1 MQGAVLLVVAA
12 LSRFALASRES
23 MRPSPR
29 AAILT
34 AGIHLATFA
43 CPALARAQQTTPAP
57 QRHSIGSDIIY
68 TKGGGMMRGTLIEVA
83 AGAQAT
89 IQLATGEI
97 VTVPWAEILRIEQG
111 APAPPPTP
119 TPTPT
124 AAPSPPD
131 TMVLVH
137 IDSPS
142 PVEMQVTHGQKN
154 DWQTVCAS
162 PCDQEFPSH
171 GTYRIAGAGVRPS
184 SSFTLSAMH
193 GRASLAVSPSSSG
206 WFVGGIVLTAV
217 GGAVTLIGAFI
228 GLIAEITSTVDKSGV
243 STSIESTGWTMA
255 GVGAIGLVAG
265 IVALVSNAHSGV
277 EMQGEGTA
285 PSPQHA
291 ATWRDAPA
299 FEAAV
304 PPALAVPILTG
315 SF

>member
-1 MQGAVLLVVAA
+1 
-12 LSRFALASRES
+12 

-29 AAILT
+29 AAILA
-34 AGIHLATFA
+34 AGLHLATFA
-43 CPALARAQQTTPAP
+43 CPAIAHAQQQTAPAP
-57 QRHSIGSDIIY
+57 QPRSVGSDVIY
-68 TKGGGMMRGTLIEVA
+68 TKSGGMMRGTLIEVA

-89 IQLATGEI
+89 IQLGTGEI
-97 VTVPWAEILRIEQG
+97 VTVPWAEILRIAQG
-111 APAPPPTP
+111 APAPATAPAPAP
-119 TPTPT
+119 APAPT
-124 AAPSPPD
+124 AAPSAPD
-131 TMVLVH
+131 TMVVVH

-162 PCDQEFPSH
+162 PCDQEFAAH

-193 GRASLAVSPSSSG
+193 GRANLVVSPSSSG

-217 GGAVTLIGAFI
+217 GGGVMLIGAFI
-228 GLIAEITSTVDKSGV
+228 GFIASITSTFDKSGA
-243 STSIESTGWTMA
+243 STSLESTGWTMA

-265 IVALVSNAHSGV
+265 IVALASNAHSSV
-277 EMQGEGTA
+277 EMHADGNA
-285 PSPQHA
+285 PPPQRA
-291 ATWRDAPA
+291 ATWRDTPA

-304 PPALAVPILTG
+304 PPALAVPILSG